1 MEIVD
6 IVIIIKSGLIEVLNY
21 NLTTRIEFSS
31 DVAYSNRQT
40 IIPNNSKLLKSS
52 SFLNIVI
59 KRFKRM
65 KGLESIETIINS
77 LKVNNKDLI
86 KSMETILEDLESDK
100 LVSNIG
106 QMFDVQFPI
115 DDKRNME
122 MREGIESP
130 WKKNDVPF

>member
-1 MEIVD
+1 M
-6 IVIIIKSGLIEVLNY
+6 
-21 NLTTRIEFSS
+21 
-31 DVAYSNRQT
+31 
-40 IIPNNSKLLKSS
+40 KLY
-52 SFLNIVI
+52 
-59 KRFKRM
+59 
-65 KGLESIETIINS
+65 INS
-77 LKVNNKDLI
+77 EDRHFKTPFHAYQFANI
-86 KSMETILEDLESDK
+86 KSMETILEDIESDK